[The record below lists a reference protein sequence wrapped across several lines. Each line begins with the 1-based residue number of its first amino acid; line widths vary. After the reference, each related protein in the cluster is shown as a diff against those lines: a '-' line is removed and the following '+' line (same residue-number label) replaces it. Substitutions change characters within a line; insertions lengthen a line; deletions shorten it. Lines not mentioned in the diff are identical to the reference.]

1 LLHRILLMFIL
12 STVAINDVDDNTW
25 SRFRQEYV
33 LTDPIGN
40 PGWTQSENSSKRK
53 IRIEQYQKRN
63 GITLICLT
71 LSYSF
76 MSPRPGF
83 PMGSVNTYS
92 CRKRDQV
99 LSSTSLM
106 ATVDRMNINKIPN
119 FHFVFIRSFYW
130 CLYVSY
136 NINYNNRINK
146 NYRVMVA
153 YFPDTC
159 YTSRCG
165 HVFVTLND
173 LGGQK
178 KKNTID

>member
-1 LLHRILLMFIL
+1 MLHRILLMFIL
-12 STVAINDVDDNTW
+12 STVAINNVDDNTW

-33 LTDPIGN
+33 LTDPNGN
-40 PGWTQSENSSKRK
+40 PGRGLTKEYDRVKQINVIPFLFWYCS
-53 IRIEQYQKRN
+53 I
-63 GITLICLT
+63 LIFL
-71 LSYSF
+71 L
-76 MSPRPGF
+76 
-83 PMGSVNTYS
+83 
-92 CRKRDQV
+92 
-99 LSSTSLM
+99 LE
-106 ATVDRMNINKIPN
+106 

-136 NINYNNRINK
+136 NINYNNRISK
-146 NYRVMVA
+146 NYRVMVT

-173 LGGQK
+173 LGGKK